1 MKMLLNLGKK
11 ATVSF
16 NLGTGF
22 IPQDLLSLCMYTWW
36 KIPWREEPGRLESM
50 GSQRVG
56 HNLAIKQQHVAQVQ
70 ASTRNTDLAIQ
81 VLPSASH
88 VP

>member
-36 KIPWREEPGRLESM
+36 KIPWREEAGRLESM

-56 HNLAIKQQHVAQVQ
+56 HNLAIKQQRVAQVQ
-70 ASTRNTDLAIQ
+70 VSTRNTNLAIQ

-88 VP
+88 AP

>member
-1 MKMLLNLGKK
+1 VKMLLNLGKK

-16 NLGTGF
+16 NLGPGF

-36 KIPWREEPGRLESM
+36 KIPWREEAGRLGSM
-50 GSQRVG
+50 GLQRVG
-56 HNLAIKQQHVAQVQ
+56 HNLAIKQQRVAQVQ
-70 ASTRNTDLAIQ
+70 VSTRNINLAIQ